1 MGIRASALYCA
12 QIGRPDTRAS
22 DWMFGRSRRAGYP
35 GCGGR
40 MSGLVKLA
48 MLLSGSGVSG
58 YLGWQPDFRGLGKGR
73 MSGLA
78 TPDVQGL

>member
-1 MGIRASALYCA
+1 
-12 QIGRPDTRAS
+12 
-22 DWMFGRSRRAGYP
+22 
-35 GCGGR
+35 

-73 MSGLA
+73 MSRLA
-78 TPDVQGL
+78 RPDVQGL